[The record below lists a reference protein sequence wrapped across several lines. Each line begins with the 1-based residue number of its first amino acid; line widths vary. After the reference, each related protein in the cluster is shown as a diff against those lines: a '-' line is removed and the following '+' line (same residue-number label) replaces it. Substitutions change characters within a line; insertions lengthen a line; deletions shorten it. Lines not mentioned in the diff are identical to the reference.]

1 MASRLVSRQLDEKQ
15 VAKLKLRWNRM
26 HKFIAN
32 VFDTTSI
39 HGLTYLT
46 KGGSHAIERFLI
58 AVFIG
63 VGIYGAISIS
73 MNTVERYNE
82 NPTVISMDRN
92 MFFWNTSFPSLTICP
107 HKKLDNVK
115 LEHYVQN
122 NPSKFST
129 DELKAEF
136 KRFITILSNA
146 TYENL
151 EDIPKNNTF
160 DIDSN
165 DWLDLLYNLS
175 AKFNPEIS
183 SGTSSKLYMV
193 DTITELGFCHS
204 VNTKIAGYNSYA
216 YRKSNSWHILPYNNT
231 VVVHPLDG
239 EIYAL
244 IINFSSSYELYFHG
258 AMEVPDISKQ
268 RYTFYES
275 DYTTVELV
283 ALEIITNDDVKDLR
297 IRQRKC
303 RFMNEADVMISN
315 PVYSF
320 NLCRMECRMK
330 MAMKYCG
337 CIPHFYRRTDRNGR
351 TYPVCGFE
359 GLNCISSMKQEII
372 SLDSK
377 TKKIDCHCYANC
389 DNSHFFVQAYR
400 SREWFLGAN
409 LQWGINDYPKMQ
421 LKREMIFTFS
431 DVLVGIGGL
440 AGLFLGF
447 SILSFVELAF
457 FFVWRVIKEFY
468 LS

>member
-1 MASRLVSRQLDEKQ
+1 MVALTQRLGISEQRSK
-15 VAKLKLRWNRM
+15 KLHQAWLRI

-46 KGGSHAIERFLI
+46 KDGSHAIERFII

-63 VGIYGAISIS
+63 VGIYGAITIS
-73 MNTVERYNE
+73 QNTIERYNE

-107 HKKLDNVK
+107 HKKLNDLKVNKYIEDNP
-115 LEHYVQN
+115 L
-122 NPSKFST
+122 KFPT
-129 DELKAEF
+129 DELKSEF

-146 TYENL
+146 TYENF

-160 DIDSN
+160 GIDSE
-165 DWLDLLYNLS
+165 DWLDLMYNLS
-175 AKFNPEIS
+175 SIFNPEIS
-183 SGTSSKLYMV
+183 SGTSSKLYMI

-204 VNTKIAGYNSYA
+204 INTKIAGYNSY
-216 YRKSNSWHILPYNNT
+216 NWHMLPYNNT

-258 AMEVPDISKQ
+258 AMEMPDISKQ

-283 ALEIITNDDVKDLR
+283 ALEILTNSDVKE

-303 RFMNEADVMISN
+303 RFMNEDDVMMVN

-320 NLCRMECRMK
+320 NLCRMECRMRT
-330 MAMKYCG
+330 AMKYCG
-337 CIPHFYRRTDRNGR
+337 CIPHFYRNRDKNGR
-351 TYPVCGFE
+351 KFPVCGFE
-359 GLNCISSMKQEII
+359 GLNCLSAMKKEII
-372 SLDSK
+372 SLSSK
-377 TKKIDCHCYANC
+377 TKKIDCDCYANC
-389 DNSHFFVQAYR
+389 DNSYFFVQAYR

-431 DVLVGIGGL
+431 DVLVGIGGM

-457 FFVWRVIKEFY
+457 FFVWRVIREFVVD
-468 LS
+468 